1 MQCTACG
8 HQNRDNAK
16 FCKMCGQ
23 ELELKCPSCS
33 NPFEPGSQFCD
44 ECGQALKTEEKEP
57 PSVAHTS
64 PKTYTPKY
72 LADKILTTRGY
83 IEGERKLVTIM
94 AADVAHYTAISEK
107 LDLENVHSIMDE
119 CFKILMTEIHR
130 YEGTINQFLGDGIM
144 AIFGAP
150 VTHEDHAHRACYVAL
165 SIQQAMQKFSQKIR
179 KQYGIDFKMRVGL
192 NTGQV
197 VVGGIGDDLRMD
209 YMALGDTTNIAFL
222 LEQKAEP
229 GQVLVSERVH
239 SHIQGYFECKAMGEE
254 KLKNRTHQITYYAL
268 QEERKKRSRLEI
280 EAEKDALTGFV
291 NREKELAM
299 INDLFSEAKKS
310 RGQVLCIVGDAGRGK
325 SRLIYE
331 FKNQLDQEKIRYL
344 ESQCTAFGKNV
355 PYAPIVEIL
364 KKNYTISESDSAEK
378 IKELLKENFSQL
390 DQRLMQ
396 SIPFLLKLLHK
407 DKGRSMVGDE
417 DPERTK
423 EMIFEAIR
431 ILILSGSQRKPLV
444 IVVENLQW
452 IDNTSEQLLAHIVE
466 SIANFPVFLI
476 LTHRVGYDYPF
487 RASSYFRL
495 ISLRSL
501 SEVHARDMLQAML
514 PNHKLPAN
522 FIRLLLE
529 KAGGNP
535 PLHRRDDQVPP
546 GKSDHRAG
554 RQGLQAGQIDQG
566 YRDTGNHSGDRT
578 VQGGSLAGVLQ
589 EDHPGGFRGRPG
601 VFPEAAVAQG

>member
-1 MQCTACG
+1 MCGQKLDFKCPACG
-8 HQNRDNAK
+8 HAY
-16 FCKMCGQ
+16 
-23 ELELKCPSCS
+23 LS
-33 NPFEPGSQFCD
+33 GSQFCD
-44 ECGQALKTEEKEP
+44 ECGHTLKAKKKES

-72 LADKILTTRGY
+72 LADKILTSRGY

-107 LDLENVHSIMDE
+107 LDLENVHSIMED
-119 CFKILMTEIHR
+119 CFKILMAEIHQ

-150 VTHEDHAHRACYVAL
+150 VTYEDHAHRACYAAL
-165 SIQQAMQKFSQKIR
+165 SIQRALQEFSGKLR
-179 KQYGIDFKMRVGL
+179 KQYEIDFRMRIGL

-222 LEQKAEP
+222 LEQKAES
-229 GQVLVSERVH
+229 GQILISEKVF
-239 SHIQGYFECKAMGEE
+239 SHVQGYFDCKSMGEK
-254 KLKNRTHQITYYAL
+254 KLKNRTHKVTYYVL
-268 QEERKKRSRLEI
+268 REEKKKRSRLEI

-299 INDLFSEAKKS
+299 INDLYGEATKS

-331 FKNQLDQEKIRYL
+331 FKNQLDKEKVRYL
-344 ESQCTAFGKNV
+344 ESQCTAYGKNI

-364 KKNYTISESDSAEK
+364 KKNYKISEGDTAEK
-378 IKELLKENFSQL
+378 IDELLKIKFAKL
-390 DQRLMQ
+390 DKRLMR
-396 SIPFLLKLLHK
+396 SIPFLLKLLSV
-407 DKGRSMVGDE
+407 DKGERVIGGE

-431 ILILSGSQRKPLV
+431 ILILSGSQRKPLA

-452 IDNTSEQLLAHIVE
+452 IDNTSEHLLAYIVE

-476 LTHRVGYDYPF
+476 LTHRLGYDYPF

-495 ISLRSL
+495 ISLGSL
-501 SEVHARDMLQAML
+501 TDNHARDMIQVLL
-514 PNHKLPAN
+514 PNHKLPA
-522 FIRLLLE
+522 ILSAILW
-529 KAGGNP
+529 K
-535 PLHRRDDQVPP
+535 
-546 GKSDHRAG
+546 
-554 RQGLQAGQIDQG
+554 
-566 YRDTGNHSGDRT
+566 
-578 VQGGSLAGVLQ
+578 
-589 EDHPGGFRGRPG
+589 RPAET
-601 VFPEAAVAQG
+601 PSTSKR